1 MTDHDNQQ
9 YKDRLEKVAS
19 VVLRPVRIN
28 NKGFILWMGFLIV
41 AFAACLFA
49 YSIQLRKGLIVTG
62 LRDYT
67 SWGMYIANFVFF
79 VATSLV
85 GMLIS
90 CVLGLIGF
98 KWVKPV
104 ARIAEIIAIA
114 FAAVAGLVIISD
126 MGRPDRLPYV
136 FMFGR
141 VQSPILWD
149 VTVVTTYFA
158 LSLLLWFFPLIP
170 DLAVAKNKLSGR
182 PAFLA
187 KAYEILSFKWVH
199 HEEQYRILHIA
210 VRILL
215 ILVVPTAFAI
225 HTVTSWLFAFT
236 PRAGWDSSIFGPYF
250 ISGAFV
256 SGTSALLIA
265 MYFFRKN
272 YKFQDYLTDFH
283 FEKLGRVLF
292 LVSIVYLYF
301 NLNEFLVPA
310 YKMKK
315 LDAIHLHELF
325 MGKYALLFWS
335 VQLGGLVIP
344 IIILLIR
351 KMRKPLPLFIIS
363 MFVFA
368 ASWLKRFIIVVPPQ
382 AHPFL
387 PVQNVPAEWHI
398 YSPTL
403 IETAITMASLL
414 LALIIITVLSKLFPV
429 LPVCEL
435 AEDEAIADNELLSGI
450 ENNSK

>member
-1 MTDHDNQQ
+1 MFLKTDQ
-9 YKDRLEKVAS
+9 YNKRLDTIS
-19 VVLRPVRIN
+19 YDLLRPVRF
-28 NKGFILWMGFLIV
+28 NKGFILWIIFLFSALAV
-41 AFAACLFA
+41 CLFA
-49 YSIQLRKGLIVTG
+49 YTIQLRKGLSVTG

-90 CVLGLIGF
+90 SVLGLIGV
-98 KWVKPV
+98 KWIKPIG
-104 ARIAEIIAIA
+104 RIAEIIAIA
-114 FAAVAGLVIISD
+114 FAAVAGLVIVSD

-149 VTVVTTYFA
+149 VTVVTTYFV
-158 LSLLLWFFPLIP
+158 LSLLLWFLPLIP
-170 DLAVAKNKLSGR
+170 DIAVARTRLPGR
-182 PAFLA
+182 PLFLVR
-187 KAYEILSFKWVH
+187 AYELLSFKWTH
-199 HEEQYRILHIA
+199 HEEQYKILNKA

-215 ILVVPTAFAI
+215 ILIIPTAFAI
-225 HTVTSWLFAFT
+225 HTVTSWLFAVT

-256 SGTSALLIA
+256 SGTAALIIA
-265 MYFFRKN
+265 MYFFRVN
-272 YKFQDYLTDFH
+272 YKFQNYITDFH
-283 FEKLGRVLF
+283 FEKIARILV

-315 LDAIHLHELF
+315 FDAIHLKELF
-325 MGKYALLFWS
+325 TGEYAPLFWGIQI
-335 VQLGGLVIP
+335 VGLILP
-344 IIILLIR
+344 IILLLFKQI
-351 KMRKPLPLFIIS
+351 RKPLPLFIIS
-363 MFVFA
+363 LIVFA

-382 AHPFL
+382 AHPYL

-398 YSPTL
+398 YSPTI
-403 IETAITMASLL
+403 IESAITLASFILI
-414 LALIIITVLSKLFPV
+414 LIIITVLSKLFPV

-435 AEDEAIADNELLSGI
+435 SEDEDVV
-450 ENNSK
+450 NNK